1 MLRNKINHFLSE
13 VIPKESKVALLFS
26 GGLDSQTCLYSLLD
40 IGITPKLYTFHLDG
54 ENNKDL
60 IESLRIARELN
71 LEIETITIKK
81 NISDLI
87 SDIKYITQEL
97 GYDRKTNV
105 QCTYPFLHVLPKIS
119 EEIIIS
125 GLGADDLLGSS
136 KSMSINYSKDKIGFT
151 EKRMSVIRN
160 PLSSA
165 IEPIQK
171 IAMNY
176 NKKLVLPY
184 RNKEV
189 MNYLLTLSWEDINKP
204 KQKNVTYEA
213 YKEEI
218 IRLSSYRRNS
228 NLQVDSKIR
237 EWHNELL
244 NTELNYNNRKR
255 VDEIYKDLKGRTKQ

>member
-1 MLRNKINHFLSE
+1 M
-13 VIPKESKVALLFS
+13 
-26 GGLDSQTCLYSLLD
+26 Y
-40 IGITPKLYTFHLDG
+40 TPFFACPT
-54 ENNKDL
+54 
-60 IESLRIARELN
+60 
-71 LEIETITIKK
+71 
-81 NISDLI
+81 
-87 SDIKYITQEL
+87 
-97 GYDRKTNV
+97 
-105 QCTYPFLHVLPKIS
+105 KIS
-119 EEIIIS
+119 EDIIVS

-136 KSMSINYSKDKIGFT
+136 KSMSINYNKDKISFT
-151 EKRMSVIRN
+151 EKRMSVVRN

-171 IAMNY
+171 IAMNH

-218 IRLSSYRRNS
+218 IKLSSYRRNS

-244 NTELNYNNRKR
+244 NTELNYNDRKR
-255 VDEIYKDLKGRTKQ
+255 VDEIYKDLKRRTKQ